1 MSNSQS
7 SSSEVVSTQH
17 PSVPLEE
24 AVHSSDLET
33 LLAAASDPTLT
44 KDLALALL
52 KRADLP
58 GEILERLGKNSSAI
72 KDRQVK
78 LALAEH
84 LKTPRHISL
93 AIVRSLFTFDLM
105 HVALAPTVPADVK
118 AAADAALCNR
128 LETITSGEKLSLAHR
143 ASGRV
148 ASELL
153 LDSEPRT
160 VQAALE
166 NSRLTEVQV
175 VKAITSGS
183 ATPALVQAV
192 CQHSKWSLRRE
203 VRVAL
208 LRSQH
213 TPAPR
218 ALEFAA
224 AIPLPALKDVLHGSR
239 LPASIKEQLLK
250 PRS

>member
-7 SSSEVVSTQH
+7 SSPDVLPTQH
-17 PSVPLEE
+17 SSVPLEE

-33 LLAAASDPTLT
+33 LLAAASDPALT

-58 GEILERLGKNSSAI
+58 GEILERLGKNSSI
-72 KDRQVK
+72 MKDRQVK

-84 LKTPRHISL
+84 LKTPRHLSVP
-93 AIVRSLFTFDLM
+93 IVRTLFTFDLM
-105 HVALAPTVPADVK
+105 HVALSPTVPADVK

-153 LDSEPRT
+153 LDAEPRI
-160 VQAALE
+160 VHAALE
-166 NSRLTEVQV
+166 NSRLTEIQI
-175 VKAITSGS
+175 VKALAHHSV
-183 ATPALVQAV
+183 TPVLVQAV
-192 CQHSKWSLRRE
+192 CQHGKWSLRRE
-203 VRVAL
+203 SRGAL

-218 ALEFAA
+218 AL
-224 AIPLPALKDVLHGSR
+224 
-239 LPASIKEQLLK
+239 
-250 PRS
+250 

>member
-1 MSNSQS
+1 M
-7 SSSEVVSTQH
+7 
-17 PSVPLEE
+17 
-24 AVHSSDLET
+24 
-33 LLAAASDPTLT
+33 
-44 KDLALALL
+44 L

-58 GEILERLGKNSSAI
+58 GEILERLGKNSSI
-72 KDRQVK
+72 MKDRQVK

-84 LKTPRHISL
+84 LKTPRHLSVP
-93 AIVRSLFTFDLM
+93 IVRTLFTFDLM
-105 HVALAPTVPADVK
+105 HVALSPTVPADVK

-153 LDSEPRT
+153 LDAEPRI
-160 VQAALE
+160 VHAALE
-166 NSRLTEVQV
+166 NSRLTEIQIVKALAHHSVTPVLVQV
-175 VKAITSGS
+175 V
-183 ATPALVQAV
+183 
-192 CQHSKWSLRRE
+192 CQHGKWSLRRE
-203 VRVAL
+203 IRVAL

-224 AIPLPALKDVLHGSR
+224 GFPLSFLKDILHGSR
-239 LPASIKEQLLK
+239 LPAVVKEHILK
-250 PRS
+250 SRG

>member
-1 MSNSQS
+1 MPDSRS
-7 SSSEVVSTQH
+7 SSPEVLSE
-17 PSVPLEE
+17 PSSPQPLEE
-24 AVHSSDLET
+24 AVHSPDPKI
-33 LLAAASDPTLT
+33 LLAAASDPALT

-52 KRADLP
+52 KHTQLS
-58 GEILERLGKNSSAI
+58 GETLECLSKNSTAM

-78 LALAEH
+78 LALVEH
-84 LKTPRHISL
+84 PRTPRHVSRP
-93 AIVRSLFTFDLM
+93 IVKSLFTFDLM
-105 HVALAPTVPADVK
+105 HVALSPTVPADIK
-118 AAADAALCNR
+118 AAADEALCNR
-128 LETITSGEKLSLAHR
+128 LETITAGEKLSLAHR

-153 LDSEPRT
+153 LDLEPRT

-175 VKAITSGS
+175 VKAITHHG
-183 ATPALVQAV
+183 ATPVLVQAV
-192 CQHSKWSLRRE
+192 CHHAKWSLRRE
-203 VRVAL
+203 IRIAL

-224 AIPLPALKDVLHGSR
+224 ALPLPALKDVLHGSR
-239 LPASIKEQLLK
+239 LPANVREQILK
-250 PRS
+250 SRS